1 MRNRTT
7 EVNRKTSGLNNLKS
21 KQLSGMNQASLAYS
35 MMGAV
40 AEQKLQA
47 EKEKPTEEMIKKDQE
62 RKAARAKQ

>member
-1 MRNRTT
+1 
-7 EVNRKTSGLNNLKS
+7 
-21 KQLSGMNQASLAYS
+21 MNQASLAYS